1 MSPIRSSV
9 CWHSL
14 TEQFVCS
21 GFPLANLKTAF
32 LLKQRGRLVSISN
45 ADILLLMSVWECW
58 VYSQAVFWT
67 HEGPEPRL
75 LTQPNYR
82 GPPPTSKQ
90 LMATDSL
97 MTGKRTPYLFTG
109 STWDPSHPIEA
120 LWTLQGREER
130 RNIKKRLW
138 WLDLVPLL
146 GYFPPDL
153 PSQKKELLSSSKQI
167 LFQYLQS
174 YLVCFGG
181 LHVLDYFKLI
191 NCF

>member
-14 TEQFVCS
+14 TEQFVCR

-67 HEGPEPRL
+67 YEGPEPRL

-120 LWTLQGREER
+120 LWTLQGREEHKEEALETWSGA
-130 RNIKKRLW
+130 IVGLFPTRLAQ
-138 WLDLVPLL
+138 
-146 GYFPPDL
+146 
-153 PSQKKELLSSSKQI
+153 SQT
-167 LFQYLQS
+167 
-174 YLVCFGG
+174 GAA
-181 LHVLDYFKLI
+181 FKLQANFI
-191 NCF
+191 PILAIMSCVLWGVCMF